1 MDKIFIFDVV
11 VNVFHLDSNYLY
23 VSIFQ
28 DSNVIYENMS

>member
-11 VNVFHLDSNYLY
+11 VNVFHLDSKYLY

-28 DSNVIYENMS
+28 DSNVNYENVS